1 MSKNKRSRSRG
12 GRKAN
17 VRREANRNGAED
29 GSNRAQGTHESAQP
43 DAPLPEQVDLLEE
56 ISAMVKGES
65 DEREI
70 AVPAPSEAP
79 GLGPPGDLVPLH
91 TEEPDVGP
99 IHSDSVGSP
108 RSALAEALL
117 QIGELEERGAYE
129 LSLERL
135 VTLQA
140 DQPDSAVVL
149 ARMGSVL
156 GSLGR
161 FGEAEAALE
170 RANRMSPDDVDIRA
184 GMGIVEFKRGL
195 CDQAEA
201 TLRWVCE
208 RQADH
213 GPAHLYRGEALN
225 LLGRIDEALASLE
238 RASELD
244 PDNPRIYQTLGVIYD
259 KRREPDEA
267 ARMYKRA
274 RELERR

>member
-1 MSKNKRSRSRG
+1 MSKNKRPGSRT
-12 GRKAN
+12 GRKAKA
-17 VRREANRNGAED
+17 RRKANRDGVEAE
-29 GSNRAQGTHESAQP
+29 SNPTQGTHESARP
-43 DAPLPEQVDLLEE
+43 DVPFPEQVDLLEQIE
-56 ISAMVKGES
+56 AMAEGEP
-65 DEREI
+65 DEMERS
-70 AVPAPSEAP
+70 VPAPS
-79 GLGPPGDLVPLH
+79 DPL
-91 TEEPDVGP
+91 
-99 IHSDSVGSP
+99 GSP
-108 RSALAEALL
+108 RSALTEALL

-140 DQPDSAVVL
+140 EQPDSAVVL
-149 ARMGSVL
+149 TRMGSVL

-195 CDQAEA
+195 YDQAEA
-201 TLRWVCE
+201 TLRWVCG
-208 RQADH
+208 RQAYH

-244 PDNPRIYQTLGVIYD
+244 PDNARIYQALGVIYD

>member
-1 MSKNKRSRSRG
+1 MT
-12 GRKAN
+12 
-17 VRREANRNGAED
+17 
-29 GSNRAQGTHESAQP
+29 QGTHESEQP
-43 DAPLPEQVDLLEE
+43 DAPCPEQVDLLDE
-56 ISAMVKGES
+56 IESISEGEP
-65 DEREI
+65 DATEV
-70 AVPAPSEAP
+70 AVPVPAEAP
-79 GLGPPGDLVPLH
+79 VPAKAPEAGPTDTDPLGPPL
-91 TEEPDVGP
+91 
-99 IHSDSVGSP
+99 SV
-108 RSALAEALL
+108 LAEALS
-117 QIGELEERGAYE
+117 QIGELEERGAYD

-149 ARMGSVL
+149 ARIGSVL

-170 RANRMSPDDVDIRA
+170 RAHRMSPDDVDIRA
-184 GMGIVEFKRGL
+184 GMGIIEFKRGL
-195 CDQAEA
+195 YDQAEA
-201 TLRWVCE
+201 TLRWVCD

-225 LLGRIDEALASLE
+225 LLGRIDEGLAALE

-244 PDNPRIYQTLGVIYD
+244 PDNPRIYQTLGMIYD

-274 RELERR
+274 RELGRR